1 MDFQLLPIHGA
12 AYFHYIPA
20 VKPHLTLQFLS
31 VFFFCLLDESCWIS
45 FCLPCLP
52 HFVCII
58 INISFFIALI
68 PIGYKSIYARSISY
82 RVLTFILRKDV
93 ANCFQYLH
101 PFNSFHVFL
110 VMLGPHI
117 LHSYS
122 NIGVMGAWKRKSNV
136 CQFLSFFA
144 GNIS

>member
-1 MDFQLLPIHGA
+1 MGQLTSTIFQLSNHILHCSS
-12 AYFHYIPA
+12 
-20 VKPHLTLQFLS
+20 L

-82 RVLTFILRKDV
+82 RVLTFILRKVV

-101 PFNSFHVFL
+101 PFNSFHVFS

-117 LHSYS
+117 LHSYRS
-122 NIGVMGAWKRKSNV
+122 ISVMGAWKRKSNV
-136 CQFLSFFA
+136 FQSLSFLNFCR
-144 GNIS
+144 

>member
-1 MDFQLLPIHGA
+1 MDFQLLPIHGE

-82 RVLTFILRKDV
+82 RVLTFILRKVV

-101 PFNSFHVFL
+101 PFNSFHVFS

-122 NIGVMGAWKRKSNV
+122 SIGVMGAWKRKSNV
-136 CQFLSFFA
+136 CQSLSFLNFCR
-144 GNIS
+144 